1 MKLSFDMPFAK
12 RMLFV
17 LLVLGGI
24 VWVVSFLLEP
34 AGVQS
39 LVFSHAFAPWFGDF
53 SINRIVWDSP
63 CPYEGFG
70 MTPAY
75 EVVYPLLAHWLLT
88 FFPDSVLGGMIH
100 SVVCSAFLLF
110 ALSVFIWQR
119 MQTHGFCFRLL
130 ALVACLCPWQMIY
143 VFERSNQVILAAG
156 MVVLFLAWF
165 DSDRIHERCLAAIA
179 LSIAVALKVS
189 PVLFGLCYFIP
200 MWGKERRRVDWLSIS
215 LCGGSAAILAF
226 GPLWWHGQGFV
237 EIARLYRN
245 VSENADKYMS
255 VTSWGPVAVWRE
267 LSFVGGAPSWFSFH
281 FARMASVALGLLG
294 LVAAVLPRRFGV
306 NDCERLLF
314 LSSAVMLLP
323 TNSCAYMALYLLPA
337 FLLTRNDDWG
347 MCALWLC
354 LFLPIQIP
362 ADFVVNVRGL
372 PLNPVFASFAFLTM
386 LGLAY
391 VRILVRIIDGMRGRL
406 VSSTNILQCR

>member
-53 SINRIVWDSP
+53 SINRVVWDSP

-110 ALSVFIWQR
+110 ALSVFIWRR
-119 MQTHGFCFRLL
+119 MHSHGFCFRLL
-130 ALVACLCPWQMIY
+130 ALAACICPWQVIY

-200 MWGKERRRVDWLSIS
+200 MWGKGHRRVGWLSIS
-215 LCGGSAAILAF
+215 LCGGVLRF
-226 GPLWWHGQGFV
+226 W
-237 EIARLYRN
+237 RL
-245 VSENADKYMS
+245 
-255 VTSWGPVAVWRE
+255 G
-267 LSFVGGAPSWFSFH
+267 
-281 FARMASVALGLLG
+281 
-294 LVAAVLPRRFGV
+294 RFG
-306 NDCERLLF
+306 
-314 LSSAVMLLP
+314 
-323 TNSCAYMALYLLPA
+323 
-337 FLLTRNDDWG
+337 G
-347 MCALWLC
+347 MG
-354 LFLPIQIP
+354 
-362 ADFVVNVRGL
+362 RGL
-372 PLNPVFASFAFLTM
+372 SRLRGCIEM
-386 LGLAY
+386 L
-391 VRILVRIIDGMRGRL
+391 VKTRT
-406 VSSTNILQCR
+406 ST